1 MLFYV
6 IISQK
11 RGNMFLFYIDES
23 GEIAYNLG
31 SKYFVFNA
39 LGINAKDW
47 KSINHKVNELKTSI
61 FKTDS
66 APILEVGRVGK
77 VLAIPTFLNWVKSV
91 VNHSQLLGS

>member
-23 GEIAYNLG
+23 GEIAYNSG

-39 LGINAKDW
+39 LVLEPVLI
-47 KSINHKVNELKTSI
+47 I
-61 FKTDS
+61 
-66 APILEVGRVGK
+66 ILY
-77 VLAIPTFLNWVKSV
+77 FYS
-91 VNHSQLLGS
+91 